1 MNGPAAELPMY
12 LGSGGDRFFAIF
24 NPADRGPAQ
33 SAVLIC
39 PPFGWEEI
47 CSYRSRRLWARQL
60 AGTGHPVLRLDWPG
74 SGDSA
79 GGPDDPD
86 RLDAWTRAVFQA
98 SDWLSKATGAAP
110 LTAIGIGL
118 GGIIAC
124 RAALQGA
131 GLGQLVLWGAS
142 ARGRDQVRE
151 LRAFSRLEVA
161 ATPSPHGTAAGTDGS
176 ITANGH
182 RMSAQTAAELGAL
195 ELTSPSA
202 GVNTRRALLLSR
214 DTLRLDE
221 GLRTVLEKAG
231 VQVQVADGTG
241 YGAMT
246 VEPQDARPPTE
257 VFATVGS
264 WLEQEPTDGKPS
276 VLDGVANPPA
286 VPPVEQEMELSVSGV
301 AIRERPIIVE
311 RPEGRLVGVLT
322 EPAGRRRELTAVLL
336 NAGPQRRIGPNR
348 MWVQTARRWAS
359 MGVSTLR
366 VDMEAIGDSD
376 GDDSALV
383 RVAALYQPAY
393 VGQVEAVLDALSDR
407 GLPQR
412 FVLLGLCS
420 GAYWAMHTAAA
431 DERVSGIMMLNPRAL
446 IWDEWEYTVR
456 RTRELRERLLRASTW
471 RRALRGELTLA
482 RHLETAKAV
491 ATRALSAP
499 GRTRGEDA
507 ADGHAARTEGALAI
521 LDTLSERGQRVLVLL
536 TGAEP
541 LRAEL
546 APGGV
551 LADPARW
558 PGLEL
563 ALMGTDV
570 DTHTLAPA
578 WLQQEV
584 SELVDRRMMEEL
596 ELLPD

>member
-1 MNGPAAELPMY
+1 MY
-12 LGSGGDRFFAIF
+12 LGSRADTFFAIL
-24 NPADRGPAQ
+24 NPAARRPTQ

-47 CSYRSRRLWARQL
+47 CSYRSRRLWARRL
-60 AGTGHPVLRLDWPG
+60 AMAGHPVLRFDWPG

-86 RLDAWTRAVFQA
+86 RLDAWTGAVFQA
-98 SDWLSKATGAAP
+98 SDWLSEAAGEAP
-110 LTAIGIGL
+110 ITAIGIGL

-131 GLGQLVLWGAS
+131 DLGQLILWGAS
-142 ARGRDQVRE
+142 AKGRDQVRE

-161 ATPSPHGTAAGTDGS
+161 ATPSPDGAAAATDGS

-182 RMSAQTAAELGAL
+182 TMSEQTVAELTAL
-195 ELTSPSA
+195 ELTSATP
-202 GVNTRRALLLSR
+202 GIHTRRALLLSR
-214 DTLRLDE
+214 DTLRVDE
-221 GLRTVLEKAG
+221 GLKMVLEQSG
-231 VQVQVADGTG
+231 VQVHVADGTG

-246 VEPQDARPPTE
+246 VEPQDALPPTK
-257 VFATVGS
+257 VFATVDA
-264 WLEQEPTDGKPS
+264 WLDEETAQDPSSPRGDASQPTALPR
-276 VLDGVANPPA
+276 VN
-286 VPPVEQEMELSVSGV
+286 QEMELNVSGIT
-301 AIRERPIIVE
+301 IRERPMIVE
-311 RPEGRLVGVLT
+311 RPEGRLVGVLS
-322 EPAGRRRELTAVLL
+322 EPVGERRELTAVLL

-348 MWVQTARRWAS
+348 MWVQIARRWSAL
-359 MGVSTLR
+359 GVPTLR
-366 VDMEAIGDSD
+366 VDVEAIGDSD

-383 RVAALYQPAY
+383 KVAALYQPVY
-393 VGQVEAVLDALSDR
+393 VGQVEAVLDALAER
-407 GLPQR
+407 RLPPR

-420 GAYWAMHTAAA
+420 GAYWSMHVAAI

-491 ATRALSAP
+491 ASRALSAP
-499 GRTRGEDA
+499 GRTQGDDP
-507 ADGHAARTEGALAI
+507 ADGRAARTASAITI
-521 LDTLSERGQRVLVLL
+521 LDKLSERGQRVLVLL

-541 LRAEL
+541 LREEL
-546 APGGV
+546 SPGGV
-551 LADPARW
+551 LANPARW
-558 PGLEL
+558 PELEL
-563 ALMGTDV
+563 ALMGSDV

-578 WLQQEV
+578 WLQHEV

-596 ELLPD
+596 ERLPD